1 MEARKHTILLV
12 DDDDALNYLH
22 QRLLDISKFGNPVVT
37 LENGKDALDAFL
49 EMSKSLNEKDL
60 VTVFLDINMPV
71 MDGWEF
77 LKELKKMEHLLNF
90 KHQIFMLSSSINP
103 DDIEKAE
110 DDSLVTKYISKPLS
124 LGLLEEI
131 KKDNMFL

>member
-22 QRLLDISKFGNPVVT
+22 QRLLDISNFGNPVVT
-37 LENGKDALDAFL
+37 LENGKDALDTFV
-49 EMSKSLNEKDL
+49 EMNKSLNEKDL

-110 DDSLVTKYISKPLS
+110 DDSLVTKYITKPLS

-131 KKDNMFL
+131 KKDNLFL

>member
-22 QRLLDISKFGNPVVT
+22 QRLLDISKFGNPVIT
-37 LENGKDALDAFL
+37 LENGKDALNAFL